1 MPADTSAIDAA
12 LLAKLADPTLTG
24 LCPDGVFFDVAPPS
38 AKRFVIVQLIIH
50 EDTDGFD
57 TPRAWERAV
66 YLVKGVVLASSGG
79 DVKTAAARIDA
90 LLQRVPL
97 TITGYDHM
105 TTLRRERIRYTE
117 VDAVDADIRWQ
128 HRGGQ
133 YEIFASPIT

>member
-1 MPADTSAIDAA
+1 MPADSSAIDAA
-12 LLAKLADPTLTG
+12 LLAKLADPTLAG
-24 LCPDGVFFDVAPPS
+24 LCPDGVHFDVAPQS
-38 AKRFVIVQLIIH
+38 KTRFVIVQLVIH

-66 YLVKGVVLASSGG
+66 YLVKAVILESSGG
-79 DVKTAAARIDA
+79 DVKAAAARIDA

-105 TTLRRERIRYTE
+105 TTLRRERIRYLE
-117 VDAVDADIRWQ
+117 VDAVAANIRWQ

-133 YEIFASPIT
+133 YEIYASPIT